1 MRIEKVDDLACASSS
16 FQSPSSLSV
25 IVLLFEM
32 LRFVWVSI
40 SAAVL
45 SRSVRR
51 RNSLQAAGI
60 DVKIADLT
68 TLNYTYLE
76 VNVIKEKGFEINLL
90 TIPIISFYFVGT
102 VDSLCIAADYR
113 RPLQTS
119 AVCTLPTAHCL
130 TITQNVA
137 FEFLNCGIFHQFL
150 SY

>member
-1 MRIEKVDDLACASSS
+1 M
-16 FQSPSSLSV
+16 
-25 IVLLFEM
+25 
-32 LRFVWVSI
+32 SI

-76 VNVIKEKGFEINLL
+76 VNVIKEKGFEINLP
-90 TIPIISFYFVGT
+90 TIPIINFYFVGT

-130 TITQNVA
+130 KIAQNVA
-137 FEFLNCGIFHQFL
+137 FEFLNFGIFHQFL